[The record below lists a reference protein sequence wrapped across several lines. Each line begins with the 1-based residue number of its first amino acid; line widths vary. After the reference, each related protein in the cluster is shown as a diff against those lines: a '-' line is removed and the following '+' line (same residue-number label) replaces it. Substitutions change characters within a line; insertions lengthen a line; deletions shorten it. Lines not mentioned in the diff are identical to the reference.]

1 MENWWIIFFSTLLL
15 TISFRRQILYK
26 WNLKGISR
34 ILEKMI
40 QNARTISFTHTN
52 TQNKIPVEI
61 VSKIYQLIPFYKNEQ
76 QNLFQ
81 RENHLKQD
89 MINIPNN
96 LLTSLTSIK
105 ILFELITD
113 PTIPEA
119 EKKEYISIFQK
130 KMENLMIMTNEFH
143 ELSKNETTDK
153 PLVMEQQ
160 FLDKIV
166 AEAMFFSMM
175 NLSKNRFTSRLMMF
189 LCHLFLLT
197 GMQRTV
203 LSTISLKMHYIMQK
217 VIFPFISWRRKIMCI
232 LRQSMI
238 LTRRI
243 LRTWR
248 LFLIEFIASTSAGL
262 IPSWDRACIL

>member
-1 MENWWIIFFSTLLL
+1 
-15 TISFRRQILYK
+15 
-26 WNLKGISR
+26 
-34 ILEKMI
+34 
-40 QNARTISFTHTN
+40 
-52 TQNKIPVEI
+52 
-61 VSKIYQLIPFYKNEQ
+61 
-76 QNLFQ
+76 
-81 RENHLKQD
+81 

-130 KMENLMIMTNEFH
+130 KKENLMIMTNEFH

-197 GMQRTV
+197 GM
-203 LSTISLKMHYIMQK
+203 
-217 VIFPFISWRRKIMCI
+217 
-232 LRQSMI
+232 
-238 LTRRI
+238 
-243 LRTWR
+243 
-248 LFLIEFIASTSAGL
+248 
-262 IPSWDRACIL
+262 

>member
-1 MENWWIIFFSTLLL
+1 M
-15 TISFRRQILYK
+15 
-26 WNLKGISR
+26 
-34 ILEKMI
+34 EKMI

-130 KMENLMIMTNEFH
+130 KIENLMIMTNEFH

-166 AEAMFFSMM
+166 AEAMFFFHDEFVKKQIHVQIDDVSVPPIFADR
-175 NLSKNRFTSRLMMF
+175 NATNRIIHNIIENALHYAKSYFSIHFLEKEDYVHFKAIHDFDQTNFKDMEIIFNRIYRFNVSRTDPQLGQG
-189 LCHLFLLT
+189 LHIVKKLIHEQ
-197 GMQRTV
+197 GG
-203 LSTISLKMHYIMQK
+203 K
-217 VIFPFISWRRKIMCI
+217 VIAD
-232 LRQSMI
+232 I
-238 LTRRI
+238 LTNQF
-243 LRTWR
+243 
-248 LFLIEFIASTSAGL
+248 LFEVAFKK
-262 IPSWDRACIL
+262 WEK